1 MLTYFVRRTVLMV
14 PTFVGVTF
22 IAFAIILLAPGDP
35 VDLYFS
41 GGLAAG
47 AQGASPERLADIAK
61 AKANERKRL
70 GLDRPIPVQYALW
83 LRRVATLDLGESFKD
98 KRPVWDKIRERLPVT
113 ITLNVVSILITYL
126 IAIPLGIY
134 SSVRPG
140 SRLDSFSTTTSFM
153 LYSLPTFWV
162 GTLIL
167 IFFCGGDYFLWFP
180 PAGLHSLDYE
190 PEWSLLRRAG
200 DYGWHLA
207 MPVLCETYAAFAV
220 LSRFLRN
227 SMLENARKDYVRT
240 ARAKGIPERAV
251 ILTHILRNSLIP
263 MVTILASLLP
273 ALIGGSV
280 IVETIFSVPGI
291 GQLGYQAILA
301 RDYPVVLGLFAMS
314 SFLTLVG
321 ILIADFLL
329 AVVDPRISFEG
340 RVA

>member
-1 MLTYFVRRTVLMV
+1 MPTYALRRALLMI

-35 VDLYFS
+35 VDLYFA

-61 AKANERKRL
+61 AKETERKRL

-83 LRRVATLDLGESFKD
+83 LGRLATLDLGDSFKD

-113 ITLNVVSILITYL
+113 ITLNVVSILLTYL
-126 IAIPLGIY
+126 IAIPIGIY
-134 SSVRPG
+134 SAVRP
-140 SRLDSFSTTTSFM
+140 DSWFDSLSTTANFM

-180 PAGLHSLDYE
+180 PAGLHSLDYA
-190 PEWSLLRRAG
+190 PEWPLLRRAG
-200 DYGWHLA
+200 DFAWHLA
-207 MPVLCETYAAFAV
+207 MPVFCETYATFAV
-220 LSRFLRN
+220 LSRYLRN

-240 ARAKGIPERAV
+240 ARAKGITERAV
-251 ILTHILRNSLIP
+251 VLKHILRNSLIP
-263 MVTILASLLP
+263 MVTILADLVP

-280 IVETIFSVPGI
+280 IIETIFSVPGI

-314 SFLTLVG
+314 SFLTLLG
-321 ILIADFLL
+321 ILIADLLL
-329 AVVDPRISFEG
+329 AVVDPRISFE
-340 RVA
+340 RSAA

>member
-1 MLTYFVRRTVLMV
+1 MI

-35 VDLYFS
+35 VDLYFA
-41 GGLAAG
+41 GGLGAG

-61 AKANERKRL
+61 AKEQERKRL
-70 GLDRPIPVQYALW
+70 GLDRPIPVQYGLW
-83 LRRVATLDLGESFKD
+83 LGRITRLDLGESFKD

-113 ITLNVVSILITYL
+113 ITLNVVSIVLTYL

-134 SSVRPG
+134 SAVRPG
-140 SRLDSFSTTTSFM
+140 SRFDSLSTTTIFM

-190 PEWSLLRRAG
+190 SEWSVLRRAG
-200 DYGWHLA
+200 DFAWHLA
-207 MPVLCETYAAFAV
+207 MPVFCETYATFAV

-251 ILTHILRNSLIP
+251 IVRHILRNSLIP
-263 MVTILASLLP
+263 MVTILASLVP

-280 IVETIFSVPGI
+280 IIETIFSVPGI

-314 SFLTLVG
+314 SWLTLLG

-340 RVA
+340 RAA

>member
-1 MLTYFVRRTVLMV
+1 MPTYALRRALLMI

-35 VDLYFS
+35 VDLYFA

-61 AKANERKRL
+61 AKETERKRL

-83 LRRVATLDLGESFKD
+83 LGRLATLDLGDSFKD

-113 ITLNVVSILITYL
+113 ITLNLVSILLTYL
-126 IAIPLGIY
+126 IAIPIGIY
-134 SSVRPG
+134 SAVRP
-140 SRLDSFSTTTSFM
+140 DSWFDSLSTTANFM

-180 PAGLHSLDYE
+180 PAGLHSLDYT
-190 PEWSLLRRAG
+190 PEWPLLRRAG
-200 DYGWHLA
+200 DFAWHLA
-207 MPVLCETYAAFAV
+207 MPVFCETYATFAV
-220 LSRFLRN
+220 LSRYLRN

-240 ARAKGIPERAV
+240 ARAKGISERAV
-251 ILTHILRNSLIP
+251 VLKHILRNSLIP
-263 MVTILASLLP
+263 MVTILADLVP

-280 IVETIFSVPGI
+280 IIETIFSVPGI

-314 SFLTLVG
+314 SFLTLLG
-321 ILIADFLL
+321 ILIADLLL
-329 AVVDPRISFEG
+329 AVVDPRISFE
-340 RVA
+340 RSAA

>member
-1 MLTYFVRRTVLMV
+1 MV

-47 AQGASPERLADIAK
+47 VQGASPERLADIAK
-61 AKANERKRL
+61 AKETERKRL

-83 LRRVATLDLGESFKD
+83 LGRLARLDLGDSFKD

-113 ITLNVVSILITYL
+113 ITLNVVAILITYL
-126 IAIPLGIY
+126 IAIPLGVY
-134 SSVRPG
+134 SAVRPG
-140 SRLDSFSTTTSFM
+140 SRFDSFATTTTFM

-190 PEWSLLRRAG
+190 PEWSLLRRAA
-200 DYGWHLA
+200 DFGWHLA
-207 MPVLCETYAAFAV
+207 MPVLCTTYASFAV

-251 ILTHILRNSLIP
+251 IVKHILRNSLIP

-280 IVETIFSVPGI
+280 IIETIFSVPGI

-314 SFLTLVG
+314 SFLTLLG
-321 ILIADFLL
+321 ILVADFLL

-340 RVA
+340 RLA

>member
-1 MLTYFVRRTVLMV
+1 MV

-61 AKANERKRL
+61 AKENERKRL

-83 LRRVATLDLGESFKD
+83 LGRIARLDLGESFKD

-113 ITLNVVSILITYL
+113 ITLNVISIVITYL
-126 IAIPLGIY
+126 IAIPLGIH
-134 SSVRPG
+134 SAVRPG
-140 SRLDSFSTTTSFM
+140 SRLDSFSTTTTFM

-167 IFFCGGDYFLWFP
+167 IFVCGGDYFLWFP
-180 PAGLHSLDYE
+180 PAGLHSLDYD
-190 PEWSLLRRAG
+190 PEWPLLRRAA
-200 DYGWHLA
+200 DLGWHLA
-207 MPVLCETYAAFAV
+207 MPVLCETYATFAV

-240 ARAKGIPERAV
+240 ARAKGTPERAV
-251 ILTHILRNSLIP
+251 IVKHILRNSLIP

-280 IVETIFSVPGI
+280 IIETIFSVPGI
-291 GQLGYQAILA
+291 GQLGYQSILA

-314 SFLTLVG
+314 SFLTLLG

-329 AVVDPRISFEG
+329 AVVDPRISFEA
-340 RVA
+340 RLA